1 MGLTVAQVSAAP
13 ADAQVKKI
21 EDEIVFRASGI
32 ILSLATSSLER
43 YTLVTMEYLSEHA
56 LQYKGSDW
64 AAMVFTFLSLYL
76 LGNKSRTGFVMGI
89 IANVFWF
96 SYGYLTGS
104 VANMFCSS
112 VVIYL
117 QARGWVNW
125 GKDTDLLPA
134 SANSTNSESQ

>member
-1 MGLTVAQVSAAP
+1 MDYLT
-13 ADAQVKKI
+13 
-21 EDEIVFRASGI
+21 
-32 ILSLATSSLER
+32 
-43 YTLVTMEYLSEHA
+43 EHA
-56 LQYKGSDW
+56 LQYKGCDW

-117 QARGWVNW
+117 QARGWVHW
-125 GKDTDLLPA
+125 GNESPLLPEPA
-134 SANSTNSESQ
+134 DSTNAEP

>member
-1 MGLTVAQVSAAP
+1 M
-13 ADAQVKKI
+13 KKI
-21 EDEIVFRASGI
+21 EDGIVSRATEI
-32 ILSLATSSLER
+32 ILSLATPSLER
-43 YTLVTMEYLSEHA
+43 YTFATMEYIFEHA

-134 SANSTNSESQ
+134 PANSPKSEPE

>member
-1 MGLTVAQVSAAP
+1 
-13 ADAQVKKI
+13 
-21 EDEIVFRASGI
+21 
-32 ILSLATSSLER
+32 
-43 YTLVTMEYLSEHA
+43 MEYLSEHA
-56 LQYKGSDW
+56 LQYKGCDW

-134 SANSTNSESQ
+134 PANSPKSEPE

>member
-1 MGLTVAQVSAAP
+1 M
-13 ADAQVKKI
+13 KKI
-21 EDEIVFRASGI
+21 EDGIVSRATGI
-32 ILSLATSSLER
+32 ILSLATPSLER
-43 YTLVTMEYLSEHA
+43 YTFATMEYIFEHA

-134 SANSTNSESQ
+134 PANSPKSEPE

>member
-1 MGLTVAQVSAAP
+1 MKLFPG
-13 ADAQVKKI
+13 
-21 EDEIVFRASGI
+21 ASGST
-32 ILSLATSSLER
+32 SLATPSLER
-43 YTLVTMEYLSEHA
+43 YTFATMEYIFEHA

-117 QARGWVNW
+117 QARGWVN
-125 GKDTDLLPA
+125 GARIQTCFPPLRTRRTA
-134 SANSTNSESQ
+134 SPNNVPRS

>member
-1 MGLTVAQVSAAP
+1 M
-13 ADAQVKKI
+13 KKI
-21 EDEIVFRASGI
+21 EDEIVSRASGI
-32 ILSLATSSLER
+32 ILSLATPSLER
-43 YTLVTMEYLSEHA
+43 YTFATMEYIFEHA

-125 GKDTDLLPA
+125 GKDTDLLPTP
-134 SANSTNSESQ
+134 ANSPKSEPE

>member
-1 MGLTVAQVSAAP
+1 M
-13 ADAQVKKI
+13 KKI
-21 EDEIVFRASGI
+21 EDGIVSRATGI
-32 ILSLATSSLER
+32 ILSLATPSLER
-43 YTLVTMEYLSEHA
+43 YTFATMEYIFEHA

-117 QARGWVNW
+117 QARGWINW
-125 GKDTDLLPA
+125 GKDTDPLPA
-134 SANSTNSESQ
+134 PANSPKSETE

>member
-1 MGLTVAQVSAAP
+1 M
-13 ADAQVKKI
+13 KKI
-21 EDEIVFRASGI
+21 EDGIVSRATEI
-32 ILSLATSSLER
+32 ILSLATPSLER
-43 YTLVTMEYLSEHA
+43 YTFATMEYIFEHA

-125 GKDTDLLPA
+125 GKDTDLLPTP
-134 SANSTNSESQ
+134 ANSPNSEPK

>member
-1 MGLTVAQVSAAP
+1 M
-13 ADAQVKKI
+13 KKV
-21 EDEIVFRASGI
+21 EDEIVFRSLRI
-32 ILSLATSSLER
+32 ILSLATPSLER

-104 VANMFCSS
+104 IANMFCST

-117 QARGWVNW
+117 QPAVGSIGARIQ
-125 GKDTDLLPA
+125 TCFPPLRTRRTA
-134 SANSTNSESQ
+134 SPNNIPRS

>member
-1 MGLTVAQVSAAP
+1 
-13 ADAQVKKI
+13 
-21 EDEIVFRASGI
+21 
-32 ILSLATSSLER
+32 
-43 YTLVTMEYLSEHA
+43 MEYLSEHA

-117 QARGWVNW
+117 QARGWINW
-125 GKDTDLLPA
+125 GKDTDPLPA
-134 SANSTNSESQ
+134 PANSPKSETE

>member
-1 MGLTVAQVSAAP
+1 MTSR
-13 ADAQVKKI
+13 I
-21 EDEIVFRASGI
+21 
-32 ILSLATSSLER
+32 ATSSLER
-43 YTLVTMEYLSEHA
+43 YTLVTMEYIFEHA

-117 QARGWVNW
+117 KPAVSQLGQGYRPAS
-125 GKDTDLLPA
+125 A